1 MIGLFSFPKR
11 CELYS
16 TISLNRPGQGDSTPK
31 KKRNNNEEER
41 PRPKPSMFWIKPTD
55 KRMPFVALGIR
66 YAPKGFLED
75 ESKFS
80 NKLFVVR
87 IMFIRMILLTLYG
100 TDVLFV
106 EKARITQW
114 PITEKHPFGEL
125 VQELGNVG
133 DLAAEAKALLAE
145 NCINDQDFP
154 KAALA
159 CLPATPWQIPA
170 AEFDKRRDLRSYR
183 IFSIDPETAKG
194 IIPIV

>member
-1 MIGLFSFPKR
+1 M
-11 CELYS
+11 
-16 TISLNRPGQGDSTPK
+16 N
-31 KKRNNNEEER
+31 
-41 PRPKPSMFWIKPTD
+41 
-55 KRMPFVALGIR
+55 
-66 YAPKGFLED
+66 
-75 ESKFS
+75 
-80 NKLFVVR
+80 
-87 IMFIRMILLTLYG
+87 ILLTLHG
-100 TDVLFV
+100 TDVLLF

-154 KAALA
+154 KAALT

-170 AEFDKRRDLRSYR
+170 VEFDKRRDLRSHR

-194 IIPIV
+194 IIPII